1 MAVWQ
6 ELAGKQGDSGGQLT
20 LGAVRRVEWSG
31 AREAT
36 MKRMV
41 CAALFLL
48 CSCASVRAQ
57 RSVDGLSARPRQ
69 TSPMATETSELQWMM
84 AARAESSLAGAN
96 PGDAPGGIVSV
107 DALKVPDSAIKEMQ
121 RFFKDFDAG
130 KLDGAVKH
138 LSKAITVYPGWAAAH
153 HNLGQTYARMGNYEQ
168 AAVEFENAARLD
180 TRLVRPWLGLSQ
192 VYFLQKRYSD
202 GESAARRALEIDP
215 VNGDAQYFLARN
227 LISNGQETP
236 EALQLIRKSKD
247 QYAVSRLILANVYLK
262 HGAVDEAVAELRGY
276 AAQPNVEA
284 RERVLCMVRHLTE
297 PEGTVTCS
305 MK

>member
-1 MAVWQ
+1 
-6 ELAGKQGDSGGQLT
+6 
-20 LGAVRRVEWSG
+20 
-31 AREAT
+31 
-36 MKRMV
+36 MKRTV
-41 CAALFLL
+41 GAALLLL
-48 CSCASVRAQ
+48 CSCASGSAQ
-57 RSVDGLSARPRQ
+57 RSVDGLSSRPRQ
-69 TSPMATETSELQWMM
+69 ISPMATEASELQWMM
-84 AARAESSLAGAN
+84 AARAESSLAGAY

-107 DALKVPDSAIKEMQ
+107 DRLKVPDSAIKEMQ

-130 KLDGAVKH
+130 KLDSAVKH
-138 LSKAITVYPGWAAAH
+138 LSKAIAVYPGWAAAH
-153 HNLGQTYARMGNYEQ
+153 HNLGQTYARMGNYDQ

-180 TRLVRPWLGLSQ
+180 TKLVRPWLGLSK
-192 VYFLQKRYSD
+192 VYFLQKKYSD

-262 HGAVDEAVAELRGY
+262 HGAVDEAVTELRGY

-284 RERVLCMVRHLTE
+284 KERVLCMVRHLTE